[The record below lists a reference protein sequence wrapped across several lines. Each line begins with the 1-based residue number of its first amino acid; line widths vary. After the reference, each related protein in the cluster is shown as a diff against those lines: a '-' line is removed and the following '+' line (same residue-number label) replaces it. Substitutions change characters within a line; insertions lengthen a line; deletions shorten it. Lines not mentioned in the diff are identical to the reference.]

1 MKLDQETG
9 VPRLRRP
16 RRSRE
21 EVSEALIEAAA
32 ALFAERQSGRVT
44 VRDIAARAD
53 VNTTLVARYFG
64 SKHNLVRAAM
74 RRAQERV
81 VARIEEMPD
90 VVVGGPAV
98 FHASLQEREF
108 IAALARATLDGVFDD
123 VPQDQPALGRLLER
137 FQVELRRAGETAG
150 RRDPRVIVACLASA
164 TMGYALFGGFVRH
177 GLGLDGEP
185 EERVEAAMVE
195 VLQEVARL
203 AFRE

>member
-1 MKLDQETG
+1 MKLDQERG
-9 VPRLRRP
+9 VPPLKRP

-64 SKHNLVRAAM
+64 SKHNLVRVAM

-81 VARIEEMPD
+81 VARIEAMPD
-90 VVVGGPAV
+90 VVAGGPAV

-108 IAALARATLDGVFDD
+108 IATLARATLDGVFDD
-123 VPQDQPALGRLLER
+123 VPQDEPALGRLLER
-137 FQVELRRAGETAG
+137 FQAELQRPGETAG

-177 GLGLDGEP
+177 GLGLDDEP